1 MQGAFSPDGSHIA
14 YWKDSKYWISGR
26 SGEDEREIVTL
37 DTRYEFRGPKWSPDG
52 KRLVYLKNKFGSGE
66 SAVEAHT
73 LVDNSIT
80 AIFEG
85 KGLLDFWL
93 TSGGRLI
100 YSQAAASEEPTYELW
115 EVLVDPHTAKSSG
128 QPHRLTRWVGY
139 SPGFVSVSADGKRI
153 VTTKGYSQSDVY
165 VAELEAG
172 GRTMKPQ
179 RRVTLDTRSDWP
191 TAWTQDDR
199 EILFFSDR
207 NGAFNIFRQGEAA
220 QSPEQVLRGR
230 DDARA
235 PQISPD
241 GQWLLYMAWPDLKRS
256 SPVRIMR
263 IPRSGGAAQAV
274 FEAKGAFAT
283 GITFSPGGDQD
294 LQLKGPKMFP
304 DFRCP
309 SASPKPFSCILAE
322 AEHDEV
328 VFTFF
333 DPADGRG
340 GEAARLQI
348 TPAKLFWDLAP
359 DGSRIAYGEFKSSPD
374 DRVIIRTLQGTITRE
389 VPVTGW
395 TTLNSLSW
403 SADGRDLFV
412 TTLRREGS
420 DLLRVTPD
428 GNVVALRQETGRW
441 FASPRPSHNGRLLAF
456 AVRTT
461 DSNVWLIE
469 AKAE

>member
-1 MQGAFSPDGSHIA
+1 
-14 YWKDSKYWISGR
+14 
-26 SGEDEREIVTL
+26 
-37 DTRYEFRGPKWSPDG
+37 
-52 KRLVYLKNKFGSGE
+52 
-66 SAVEAHT
+66 
-73 LVDNSIT
+73 
-80 AIFEG
+80 
-85 KGLLDFWL
+85 
-93 TSGGRLI
+93 
-100 YSQAAASEEPTYELW
+100 
-115 EVLVDPHTAKSSG
+115 
-128 QPHRLTRWVGY
+128 
-139 SPGFVSVSADGKRI
+139 
-153 VTTKGYSQSDVY
+153 
-165 VAELEAG
+165 
-172 GRTMKPQ
+172 
-179 RRVTLDTRSDWP
+179 
-191 TAWTQDDR
+191 
-199 EILFFSDR
+199 
-207 NGAFNIFRQGEAA
+207 
-220 QSPEQVLRGR
+220 
-230 DDARA
+230 
-235 PQISPD
+235 
-241 GQWLLYMAWPDLKRS
+241 
-256 SPVRIMR
+256 
-263 IPRSGGAAQAV
+263 
-274 FEAKGAFAT
+274 
-283 GITFSPGGDQD
+283 
-294 LQLKGPKMFP
+294 MFP

-333 DPADGRG
+333 DPVEGRG
-340 GEAARLQI
+340 GEASRLQI

-374 DRVIIRTLQGTITRE
+374 DRVIIRTLQGAITRE